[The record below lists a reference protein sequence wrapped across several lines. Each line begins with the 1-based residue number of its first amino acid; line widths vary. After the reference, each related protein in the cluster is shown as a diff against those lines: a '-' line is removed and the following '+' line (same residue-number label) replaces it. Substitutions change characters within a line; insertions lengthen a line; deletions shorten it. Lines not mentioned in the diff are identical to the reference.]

1 MWSCGIC
8 GHDVDAADV
17 HRRDTGDFHR
27 ACFDGLRTAGIGL
40 SNCAEEQAEC
50 QLCSRRIARGSPI
63 VEFFGGIDRV
73 VHLGC
78 FFGTANGHTRSL
90 GACAARR
97 SPADRGRALRG
108 QSDALRAL
116 SRRLFAVAHA

>member
-8 GHDVDAADV
+8 GHDVDAGDV

-27 ACFDGLRTAGIGL
+27 ACFDGLGTAGIGL
-40 SNCAEEQAEC
+40 SNCAQEHAEC
-50 QLCSRRIARGSPI
+50 QLCSRHITRGSPI
-63 VEFFGGIDRV
+63 VEFFGIDRV

-78 FFGTANGHTRSL
+78 FFGTPNGRTRSV

-97 SPADRGRALRG
+97 SPVDRGRALRG

-116 SRRLFAVAHA
+116 SRRLLVRPHA